1 MKFLT
6 YLQGLRLLWITN
18 LGVNTVSFID
28 MILKSAYRTA
38 FTSLLLMAICLYFIN
53 WCTKQIA
60 EDEKE

>member
-28 MILKSAYRTA
+28 LILKSAYQTA
-38 FTSLLLMAICLYFIN
+38 LTSLLLMLICLYFIN